1 MTEIKVLQ
9 VINTLDTG
17 GAEKL
22 LLETIPLFNQK
33 GIKMDVLVFEKKQG
47 VCLNKLDE
55 LNCCTIH
62 SLNSN
67 SLYSPLNV
75 FKIIKHL
82 NKYDLI
88 HVHLF
93 PAQYWVILAKIIS
106 FSKVKLV
113 FTEHSTFN
121 RRRQIPFF
129 RLLDKFIYKQYDKI
143 VCISN
148 GVKSELINVF
158 KLPLTNL
165 ITIENGIDIKKFE
178 NAVLLNRA
186 DIHELII
193 DQDKLLVQVSKF
205 RPEKDQS
212 TVIKSMSLLPDH
224 YKLIL
229 VGEGPLRNECELL
242 VNVLGLEKRVFFL
255 GNRNDVESILKT
267 ADLSI
272 LSSHW
277 EGFGLVAVEG
287 MAVSNPVIASDVLGL
302 SEVVEGAGLLF
313 EKGNELQLANIVRD
327 LLLSENIDYYNEI
340 SNKCKIR
347 AQQFDINIMV
357 SNSINLYNNLLS
369 N

>member
-1 MTEIKVLQ
+1 MKILQ

-22 LLETIPLFNQK
+22 LLETIPLFIEK
-33 GIKMDVLVFEKKQG
+33 GIQVDVLVFEGMQG
-47 VCLNKLDE
+47 ICLNKLQE
-55 LNCCTIH
+55 LNCCSIY
-62 SLNSN
+62 SLNSK
-67 SLYSPLNV
+67 SLYSPFNV
-75 FKIIKHL
+75 FKIIKYL

-93 PAQYWVILAKIIS
+93 HAQYWVVLAKILS

-129 RLLDKFIYKQYDKI
+129 RMLDNFIYKQYDKI

-148 GVKSELINVF
+148 GVKNELINKF
-158 KLPLTNL
+158 KLSLSSL
-165 ITIENGIDIKKFE
+165 EIIENGININKFQ

-186 DIHELII
+186 DIHELIS

-224 YKLIL
+224 FKLIL

-267 ADLSI
+267 AHLSI

-287 MAVSNPVIASDVLGL
+287 MAASKPVIVSDVTGL
-302 SEVVEGAGLLF
+302 SEVVVGAGLLF
-313 EKGNELQLANIVRD
+313 EKGNELQLANKVRD
-327 LLLSENIDYYNEI
+327 LLLSENLDYYNEI

-347 AQQFDINIMV
+347 AQQFDINNMV

>member
-1 MTEIKVLQ
+1 MKILQ

-22 LLETIPLFNQK
+22 LLETIPLFNGK
-33 GIKMDVLVFEKKQG
+33 DILMDVLVFEKKQG

-67 SLYSPLNV
+67 SLYSPFNV

-129 RLLDKFIYKQYDKI
+129 RMLDKFIYKQYDKI

-148 GVKSELINVF
+148 GVKNELINEF
-158 KLPLTNL
+158 KLSLSSL
-165 ITIENGIDIKKFE
+165 ETIENGININKFQ

-186 DIHELII
+186 DIHELIF
-193 DQDKLLVQVSKF
+193 DHDKLLVQVSKF

-287 MAVSNPVIASDVLGL
+287 MAASKPVIASDVTGL
-302 SEVVEGAGLLF
+302 SEVVAGAGLLF

-327 LLLSENIDYYNEI
+327 LLLSENLDYYNEI
-340 SNKCKIR
+340 SNKCKNR
-347 AQQFDINIMV
+347 AQQFDINNMV
-357 SNSINLYNNLLS
+357 SNTINLYNNLL
-369 N
+369 NN